1 MFGCA
6 FFFSRGEVYVFVW
19 FELSDTQPCTH
30 TPLTD
35 SILHAALITEE
46 NKNRKNNTKISFCTD
61 THKNQHENLIFE
73 IKALGEEL
81 LKLQQTRFFYRP
93 NAKMVF
99 TDFFFF
105 FKPSKECTSGKKDEI
120 KAVTSNPEHKP
131 QLSQGKQVKQ
141 ATPLEIHPQAV
152 PACLSQNR
160 LF

>member
-6 FFFSRGEVYVFVW
+6 LFFSRGEVYVFVW

-30 TPLTD
+30 TPLAD

-46 NKNRKNNTKISFCTD
+46 NKNRKNNIKIRFCTD
-61 THKNQHENLIFE
+61 THKNQHENPIFE

-99 TDFFFF
+99 TDSFFFF
-105 FKPSKECTSGKKDEI
+105 
-120 KAVTSNPEHKP
+120 
-131 QLSQGKQVKQ
+131 LSQVKNAQVVRKMKSK
-141 ATPLEIHPQAV
+141 P
-152 PACLSQNR
+152 
-160 LF
+160 

>member
-1 MFGCA
+1 MENEATIRITCSMFGCA

-30 TPLTD
+30 TPLAD

-46 NKNRKNNTKISFCTD
+46 NKNRKNNIKIRFCTD

-73 IKALGEEL
+73 IKAFGEEL

-99 TDFFFF
+99 TDSFFFF
-105 FKPSKECTSGKKDEI
+105 
-120 KAVTSNPEHKP
+120 
-131 QLSQGKQVKQ
+131 
-141 ATPLEIHPQAV
+141 
-152 PACLSQNR
+152 
-160 LF
+160 